1 MAQESRRDEEKL
13 EEKEKEQTPEA
24 VVSVLVDDTSERL
37 VHSKEEER
45 RLVRKLDLR
54 LMPILCIMYLC
65 ACKFMILTS
74 FPERQSN

>member
-13 EEKEKEQTPEA
+13 EEKEKVQTPEA

-65 ACKFMILTS
+65 ACKFVILTS
-74 FPERQSN
+74 FPERESN